1 MIYLELLEMYFKY
14 FFLCRALH
22 QAADLLSERGVFYLL
37 MIDYNYAA
45 LVRDEMHARQEQTAD
60 NYKLNQENSTDF
72 IMLTTFGSSKN
83 SHLACHRILSRH
95 VPGER
100 LAVYRIYRPHILD
113 GIIDDNTSNQLLT

>member
-1 MIYLELLEMYFKY
+1 MLLNYIL
-14 FFLCRALH
+14 FFSCRALH

-45 LVRDEMHARQEQTAD
+45 LVRDEMLARQEQTTD
-60 NYKLNQENSTDF
+60 NYKFNQENSTDY
-72 IMLTTFGSSKN
+72 IMLTTYGSTKYRY
-83 SHLACHRILSRH
+83 LACHRVLSRH

-113 GIIDDNTSNQLLT
+113 GVTDKNVLSQPLL